1 MSTPINNSN
10 KQNDQFLD
18 DIYAD
23 IKQKQRRRSRR
34 TIAIIVLI
42 CVTAL
47 VAGCVLGWK
56 FGIYLQ
62 DGVF

>member
-1 MSTPINNSN
+1 MSTNTNNSN

-34 TIAIIVLI
+34 TIVVISLIAIA
-42 CVTAL
+42 AL
-47 VAGCVLGWK
+47 VAGCALGWK
-56 FGIYLQ
+56 FGTYLQ
-62 DGVF
+62 NGVF